1 MDSSPSHQGF
11 SSNWTHFDRSPNR
24 APISVSSVSAL
35 STSNSRPI
43 AYNDYIS
50 RCSPTDNVPR
60 PSAQAPY
67 NLIDITQSP
76 TPYVTHIE
84 AENALCNYIQTVITQ
99 QDAYVNV
106 SVIHD
111 KGMVFSPY
119 VRTIPTGVV
128 KRPDCSIKEHGATI
142 FICELES
149 SNWNSTCLKLAI
161 QLAQMLASLR
171 NRCSPPIP
179 PIDTITGFYF
189 PFASKQ
195 CVVEVEV
202 KWSDEKFRFEETHSF
217 VKMNDIAT
225 RLKTIHMQNEHHWR
239 NTTWD
244 STMKVFNYPV
254 THTYITDA
262 FGDDASQLQSGD
274 SVVIGAAGIVYKK
287 PMGCA
292 EASQL
297 YQLLAQRRYHPLI
310 CYPHATFLLRRV
322 DLFVFL
328 RFRPPPDISLI
339 RQNRV
344 LYVQSLVTLVNTL
357 HESGLAHLDLRR
369 DNICVSRDQKSLVL
383 IDLDRSQ
390 RIGIEAYEFAQ
401 VYVNVEYQVNTSWTN
416 EQIDWLQ
423 VGMMLKKIFPEH
435 QNNAFIL
442 KLLTEGEI

>member
-1 MDSSPSHQGF
+1 
-11 SSNWTHFDRSPNR
+11 
-24 APISVSSVSAL
+24 
-35 STSNSRPI
+35 
-43 AYNDYIS
+43 
-50 RCSPTDNVPR
+50 
-60 PSAQAPY
+60 
-67 NLIDITQSP
+67 
-76 TPYVTHIE
+76 
-84 AENALCNYIQTVITQ
+84 
-99 QDAYVNV
+99 
-106 SVIHD
+106 
-111 KGMVFSPY
+111 
-119 VRTIPTGVV
+119 
-128 KRPDCSIKEHGATI
+128 
-142 FICELES
+142 
-149 SNWNSTCLKLAI
+149 
-161 QLAQMLASLR
+161 
-171 NRCSPPIP
+171 
-179 PIDTITGFYF
+179 
-189 PFASKQ
+189 
-195 CVVEVEV
+195 
-202 KWSDEKFRFEETHSF
+202 
-217 VKMNDIAT
+217 
-225 RLKTIHMQNEHHWR
+225 
-239 NTTWD
+239 
-244 STMKVFNYPV
+244 MKVFNYPV

-287 PMGCA
+287 PMCVA

-310 CYPHATFLLRRV
+310 CYPHATFILGRV

-328 RFRPPPDISLI
+328 RCRPPPDISLI

-369 DNICVSRDQKSLVL
+369 DNICVSKDKRSLVL

-401 VYVNVEYQVNTSWTN
+401 IYVNVEYQVNTSWTN